1 MRKDANK
8 TKATNRSLEITGKT
22 EAETRWL
29 GTRACPGLQAQTSA
43 EEVQITNLQEQVP
56 RVQGCKQ
63 SHTPKKSTLYVFIYM
78 AFLRRSNLAV

>member
-1 MRKDANK
+1 M
-8 TKATNRSLEITGKT
+8 
-22 EAETRWL
+22 
-29 GTRACPGLQAQTSA
+29 RACPGLQAQTSA
-43 EEVQITNLQEQVP
+43 EEVQITDLQEQVP